1 MIKKYSP
8 IQITAYWTVAVLA
21 VGVISGL
28 IADSNASGGEQKLFV
43 YVAYSIATVLIGVVV
58 INIKTL
64 FFYQAQSRITRLRSL
79 MYIVLSLILLYPFL
93 KAVVGSQYDVVE
105 KTRYTGSDKIDIKL
119 EYYTNIDTSGIIRS
133 ESFWKNGKKDSV
145 WTVYDKNGKII
156 KQEKYS
162 GDQLVE
168 NIK

>member
-1 MIKKYSP
+1 
-8 IQITAYWTVAVLA
+8 
-21 VGVISGL
+21 
-28 IADSNASGGEQKLFV
+28 
-43 YVAYSIATVLIGVVV
+43 LIGVVV

-93 KAVVGSQYDVVE
+93 KAVVGSQYGVVE
-105 KTRYTGSDKIDIKL
+105 KTRYTGSEKIDIKL
-119 EYYTNIDTSGIIRS
+119 EYYTNSDTSGIIRS
-133 ESFWKNGKKDSV
+133 ESFWKNGKKDST

-162 GDQLVE
+162 SDQLIE
-168 NIK
+168 TIK